1 MTLRRGGAARG
12 RSSRGGGTVALG
24 VRIETHARGR
34 QRERGCQQAERR
46 VVFEGVVPD
55 VDFGL
60 RDESEADVHAR
71 VDVGEGVE
79 DVVEDAVGGG
89 GGGDVFAVRVHVAD
103 GGEGAGE
110 DGGVEEEARAGGA
123 FAVEEGDAEEELG
136 LEAAHGCE
144 GEVGERGL
152 EGEGG
157 YVGFG
162 AGWEG
167 LVSFGAFG
175 WWGWGCLQA

>member
-1 MTLRRGGAARG
+1 MALCRGRAARG
-12 RSSRGGGTVALG
+12 GRSRGGGTVALG
-24 VRIETHARGR
+24 VGIETHARGR

-46 VVFEGVVPD
+46 VVFEGIVPD

-71 VDVGEGVE
+71 VDVGEGVK
-79 DVVEDAVGGG
+79 DIVKDTVSGSGR
-89 GGGDVFAVRVHVAD
+89 GDVFAVRVHVAD
-103 GGEGAGE
+103 GGKGAGE

-136 LEAAHGCE
+136 SEAADSCE
-144 GEVGERGL
+144 GEVGQVCL

-157 YVGFG
+157 YIGFG
-162 AGWEG
+162 AGWDG
-167 LVSFGAFG
+167 
-175 WWGWGCLQA
+175 